1 VKSLVDKASVMR
13 DALMAELE
21 SNRRLVRLLGAIFCI
36 LAMYIVA
43 GLNDKNENLAIS
55 LAQMQSQASRS
66 VDADDL
72 QRWAERLATEEETQ
86 SVLVKGCWTAPSARL
101 ASADMQT
108 LLQQLTGTYSI
119 DNVRL
124 TLSPPL
130 AHKIGRRE
138 AWEIRAQIVG
148 KATSSNLLSFVDAL
162 DKPSSYFAVERLLF
176 SENRNGLLNLMLYA
190 CFVEDSQ

>member
-1 VKSLVDKASVMR
+1 VKLLADKASMMQG
-13 DALMAELE
+13 ALLAELG
-21 SNRRLVRLLGAIFCI
+21 SNRRLVRLFLAVFYI
-36 LAMYIVA
+36 LAIYIVF
-43 GLNDKNENLAIS
+43 GLNDKNESLAIV
-55 LAQMQSQASRS
+55 LAQMESQASRS
-66 VDADDL
+66 VGLDDL
-72 QRWAERLATEEETQ
+72 QRWAERLATEEETE
-86 SVLVKGCWTAPSARL
+86 SVLVKGCWSAPSAGL

-108 LLQQLTGTYSI
+108 LLQQLTGTYLI
-119 DNVRL
+119 KNVRL

-130 AHKIGRRE
+130 THEIAGRE

-190 CFVEDSQ
+190 CFVEDPQ